1 MFLSFFLIQYL
12 PNNFAKAIQN
22 SFYLKSQLNLSCPDL
37 VFYLNRKHSRYY
49 HKENLKNDLLNLDP
63 KTDVM
68 INLLTIEQLA
78 QMKSDL
84 ERTDEL
90 LADLSE
96 MRVELVDTIK
106 KVEIFYKKLLTSD

>member
-1 MFLSFFLIQYL
+1 MKKIYKKGKVNKMREQ
-12 PNNFAKAIQN
+12 
-22 SFYLKSQLNLSCPDL
+22 LKQMILAMALNEE
-37 VFYLNRKHSRYY
+37 VF
-49 HKENLKNDLLNLDP
+49 ENIKNDLLNLDP

-84 ERTDEL
+84 ARTDEL

-106 KVEIFYKKLLTSD
+106 KVEIFYKKLLTTD

>member
-1 MFLSFFLIQYL
+1 MRER
-12 PNNFAKAIQN
+12 
-22 SFYLKSQLNLSCPDL
+22 LKQIILAMALDENLFES
-37 VFYLNRKHSRYY
+37 
-49 HKENLKNDLLNLDP
+49 LKNDLLNLDP

-68 INLLTIEQLA
+68 ISLLTVEQIA

-96 MRVELVDTIK
+96 MRIELVDTIK
-106 KVEIFYKKLLTSD
+106 KVELFYKKLLTTD